1 MQVSTQ
7 GPLTLNQLYTFTLHT
22 SYKKPHLEPVGVS
35 TLDLVPIQITL
46 IRIKLVRIGYTLRP
60 HMNHITLVCML
71 SH

>member
-7 GPLTLNQLYTFTLHT
+7 GPLTLNQLYTYTLHT

-35 TLDLVPIQITL
+35 TCGSDVVPIQITL

-60 HMNHITLVCML
+60 HMNHI
-71 SH
+71 